1 MTTVYAPPTLERN
14 PERQNQALQDHA
26 SRLASN
32 ADSIAAIEALTPT
45 YVVGPAS
52 STNNGFVQF
61 DGTTGKLVKDHAA
74 TIALGSEVSGNL
86 PVANLNS
93 GTSAGATT
101 FWRGDATWTVPVLSF
116 LTNSLGADVAVNNI
130 ANYFDGPSVAQG
142 TTGTWFASGTVTL
155 NDTGAAASNFYA
167 KLWDGTTVISSASV
181 IRVAAANHRVS
192 MSLSGYIASPA
203 GNIRISVRNADSTN
217 ASIEFNRTGN
227 SKDST
232 ISVFRI
238 A

>member
-1 MTTVYAPPTLERN
+1 MVIYVPGTEETDPKK
-14 PERQNQALQDHA
+14 QNMALQQLGGA
-26 SRLASN
+26 TSTLQTSV
-32 ADSIAAIEALTPT
+32 AALQAAG

-52 STNNGFVQF
+52 ATANGFVVYN
-61 DGTTGKLVKDHAA
+61 GTTGKLVKDHAA

-101 FWRGDATWTVPVLSF
+101 FWRGDGTWTVPVLSS
-116 LTNSLGADVAVNNI
+116 LTSSLGADVALNNI

-142 TTGTWFASGTVTL
+142 TTGTWFVVANVTCVDTAAS
-155 NDTGAAASNFYA
+155 SNFYA
-167 KLWDGTTVISSASV
+167 KLWDGTTVIASGNAV
-181 IRVAAANHRVS
+181 SGAANFRIVIT
-192 MSLSGYIASPA
+192 LSGVITSPA
-203 GNIRISVRNADSTN
+203 SNLKISVRNPDTTTGK
-217 ASIEFNRTGN
+217 IEFNRTGN

-232 ISVFRI
+232 IVAVRI